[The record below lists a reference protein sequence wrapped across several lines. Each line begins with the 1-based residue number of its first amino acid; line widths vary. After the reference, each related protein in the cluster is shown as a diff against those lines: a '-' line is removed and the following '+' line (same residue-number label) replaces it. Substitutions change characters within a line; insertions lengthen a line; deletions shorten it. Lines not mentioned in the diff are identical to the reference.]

1 MTDFRA
7 ADQREISVIASTET
21 KSPAGCQLERILQ
34 VFRHLLPSL
43 ISSGTMIFDLGP
55 MTFDLG
61 RITFE
66 LGPMTFDLGP
76 MTFDLNLMTFGL
88 GPMTILLVNYGRN
101 CIFLGPTVCRGPRN
115 YEPTRGFCVFT
126 SRADPWNLPRNSSF
140 YRGIRIFSPR
150 TLTFFNRTTEKMT
163 SMLWVIDD

>member
-43 ISSGTMIFDLGP
+43 ISCSGTMIFDLSP
-55 MTFDLG
+55 VTFDLSPVTFDLG

-101 CIFLGPTVCRGPRN
+101 CIFLGPTVFRGPRN

-126 SRADPWNLPRNSSF
+126 SRADPWNLSRNSSF
-140 YRGIRIFSPR
+140 AAEFVFFPRGR
-150 TLTFFNRTTEKMT
+150 
-163 SMLWVIDD
+163 